1 MKIVY
6 NYLYIRRL
14 NGYFDDE
21 SIHRKK
27 RIKPVTFVT
36 F

>member
-14 NGYFDDE
+14 NGCFDNE
-21 SIHRKK
+21 SVHRKK